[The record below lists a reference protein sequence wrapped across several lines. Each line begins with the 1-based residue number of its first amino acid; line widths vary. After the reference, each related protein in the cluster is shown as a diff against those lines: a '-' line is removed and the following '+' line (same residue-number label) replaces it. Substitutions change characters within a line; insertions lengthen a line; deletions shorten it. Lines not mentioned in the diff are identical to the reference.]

1 MVRSELLFPAKMD
14 NNVVFP
20 APEGPII
27 ANIEP
32 GWQYPLLF
40 ERIYFY
46 FMEAPTFYH
55 VKVVYNIGS

>member
-1 MVRSELLFPAKMD
+1 MVRSGLLFPAKMD

-32 GWQYPLLF
+32 G
-40 ERIYFY
+40 
-46 FMEAPTFYH
+46 
-55 VKVVYNIGS
+55 